1 MQNPEITESARSAMS
16 DFDDGLAWFGFNV
29 ILTIAL
35 VAILWSPAI
44 IFYVA
49 ATLVPTMLLAII
61 GITLNPK
68 A

>member
-1 MQNPEITESARSAMS
+1 MS

-61 GITLNPK
+61 GITLNQK